1 MAEGFVRRK
10 CGNIA
15 ASLDHQS
22 APQGE
27 YAKCWI
33 IHVRDRVERPG
44 KMVMTSSKEPQSAG
58 PELIEQP
65 VTLTKMH
72 LQLGMG
78 PDFLWHGAG
87 YVHIARVTLKI
98 FVCALISFFFTA
110 GLLVVLIQAWIGLNI
125 VMILDRA
132 GPFEQKREGPEF
144 LYRNSAVINLCDPN
158 PHTKFLRRGTVRI
171 NIYL

>member
-1 MAEGFVRRK
+1 MAKGFVRQK
-10 CGNIA
+10 CWNIV
-15 ASLDHQS
+15 ASLDHQL

-33 IHVRDRVERPG
+33 IHLRARVERPG
-44 KMVMTSSKEPQSAG
+44 KMVMTSSKDPQSAG

-65 VTLTKMH
+65 VTLTKMR
-72 LQLGMG
+72 LQLGMR

-87 YVHIARVTLKI
+87 YIHMARVTLGI
-98 FVCALISFFFTA
+98 FVCALIPFFFIA

-125 VMILDRA
+125 VMILDHA

-144 LYRNSAVINLCDPN
+144 LYPFTGGVHQLSREGRGVPAKAAVIRSERN
-158 PHTKFLRRGTVRI
+158 
-171 NIYL
+171 